1 MRPGS
6 LSAAVVYFQLLSTL
20 CCCWPILSGLLVR
33 SLNLS
38 FAVVSCYKCL
48 NAQGGFLLNKKTL
61 YHYISW
67 QITSEF
73 LLVSLLFHLVNLM
86 QIASS
91 SLIEIFFSAKGIC
104 EYHYSSSSSRM
115 LHYSNLFLF
124 FFSFFS
130 STAY

>member
-1 MRPGS
+1 M
-6 LSAAVVYFQLLSTL
+6 
-20 CCCWPILSGLLVR
+20 
-33 SLNLS
+33 
-38 FAVVSCYKCL
+38 
-48 NAQGGFLLNKKTL
+48 L
-61 YHYISW
+61 YHFHHISW

-73 LLVSLLFHLVNLM
+73 LLVSLLFHLVNFM

-124 FFSFFS
+124 FFSFFRYCILA
-130 STAY
+130 STQQRPGSLPEHIQANNVATTYTLSTSQNT